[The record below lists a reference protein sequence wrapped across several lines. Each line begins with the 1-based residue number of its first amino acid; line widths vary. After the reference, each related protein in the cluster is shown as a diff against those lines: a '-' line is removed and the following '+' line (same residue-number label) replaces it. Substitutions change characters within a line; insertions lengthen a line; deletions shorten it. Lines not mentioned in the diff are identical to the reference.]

1 MARLIAQVP
10 VDWMSV
16 VTAMTA
22 EKAGQPPTSHI
33 LDFGPGNP
41 SPAASLT
48 ARNTEGS
55 SIAVV
60 LSTITSLEYR
70 QVATAPNLFTIDSLM
85 SPVEDVVLTNS
96 AWGDEF
102 KPYIAK
108 RPYDGKPFMSTKFT
122 RVMGR
127 RPVIVGGMTPTTS
140 YYGITLVAAIANAG
154 YHVELAAGGLS
165 RVTIFKDRIS
175 LLLTKLKPG
184 AGIAINLL
192 YLNAK
197 QWAFQF
203 PLCCQLRKEGYPIES
218 LTVAAGIPS
227 LDVADTIITAM
238 KECGMRYE
246 CHCSS
251 TSFLGT
257 T

>member
-1 MARLIAQVP
+1 M
-10 VDWMSV
+10 
-16 VTAMTA
+16 
-22 EKAGQPPTSHI
+22 
-33 LDFGPGNP
+33 
-41 SPAASLT
+41 
-48 ARNTEGS
+48 
-55 SIAVV
+55 
-60 LSTITSLEYR
+60 
-70 QVATAPNLFTIDSLM
+70 
-85 SPVEDVVLTNS
+85 
-96 AWGDEF
+96 
-102 KPYIAK
+102 
-108 RPYDGKPFMSTKFT
+108 
-122 RVMGR
+122 
-127 RPVIVGGMTPTTS
+127 
-140 YYGITLVAAIANAG
+140 
-154 YHVELAAGGLS
+154 S